1 MHVHIVARTRSGA
14 NPVPHSGIGALS
26 EALQSVGCRTHLS
39 VADQA
44 GAQDLPAAE
53 RTAAE
58 LGARWR
64 VHRPDV
70 IHTFGVVAALAALQ
84 ARPAGVPLVVTFDEH
99 GADAALEERIARQAD
114 AVLPASTAE
123 LARWRRAAVPTL
135 TYGGAPSLPLVVP
148 CDDPAPTG
156 GDEILTTSAGAVLDH
171 LVEALP
177 GLPVARLVV
186 LARPGQWRM
195 AQVQR
200 LAARLG
206 VLHRLEW
213 RGPGHDWSETGAGAA
228 LLVAG
233 EDTARHGF
241 DVLAAALRGVPA
253 VAFSTGAHRDHIVAG
268 VTGELVRPDA
278 GAAAL
283 VLAVRA
289 LLGDPLR
296 RRSYGESAA
305 VRARALQLPKSAGE
319 RLLGLYR
326 RLVSPPAIAAA
337 RPLRQLPADRHEL
350 VEQYLPLARQLAR
363 RYAGRGQSLDDLVQV
378 ASMGLVAAASRFD
391 PAHGKEFH
399 SYAVPT
405 ILGEL
410 RKHFR
415 DHAWAVRVPRGL
427 QETSLRVQRTA
438 EELQASLGHGVSAA
452 EVAAELGLL
461 EEEVIAAQ
469 QAQAEA
475 RSSKSLDLPVGE
487 RGGEQVADLVGEPDL
502 ALDLV
507 EESTDVRAALAKLPP
522 RELEIVLLRF
532 FGDLTQGQIAERL
545 GISQVHVSRVLS
557 RTLAA
562 VRDHVLHDVPLPAAW
577 ERDRAAAA
585 AGAVQPAGAPGAGP
599 AGMTGRAAG
608 TSRVPLPA
616 QRRGGGHH
624 LANAG

>member
-1 MHVHIVARTRSGA
+1 MNALAHALTSAGCQAEASVNAVVGSDDAEAADRSA
-14 NPVPHSGIGALS
+14 
-26 EALQSVGCRTHLS
+26 
-39 VADQA
+39 ADL
-44 GAQDLPAAE
+44 AQRWAE
-53 RTAAE
+53 QC
-58 LGARWR
+58 
-64 VHRPDV
+64 PDI

-84 ARPAGVPLVVTFDEH
+84 ARPDGVPIVATFDEH
-99 GADAALEERIARQAD
+99 GADPVLEERVARRVD
-114 AVLPASTAE
+114 AVLPGSSAE
-123 LARWRRAAVPTL
+123 LGRWRASGVTTL
-135 TYGGAPSLPLVVP
+135 AYGGAPALPLV
-148 CDDPAPTG
+148 APRTMAGAAATG
-156 GDEILTTSAGAVLDH
+156 NAILTASTGPLLDVLVD
-171 LVEALP
+171 ALP
-177 GLPVARLVV
+177 GLPGARLVV
-186 LARPGQWRM
+186 LARVGPWRM
-195 AQVQR
+195 AELQR
-200 LAARLG
+200 RAAELD

-213 RGPGHDWSETGAGAA
+213 RSASPAEREEFFADAA

-233 EDTARHGF
+233 EDTARHGA
-241 DVLAAALRGVPA
+241 DVLEAAVRGIPSVAL
-253 VAFSTGAHRDHIVAG
+253 SLGAHRDHVVSG
-268 VTGELVRPDA
+268 VTGVLVRPAA
-278 GAAAL
+278 GPAGL
-283 VLAVRA
+283 LAGIRA
-289 LLGDPLR
+289 LLSDHLR

-305 VRARALQLPKSAGE
+305 VRARALQQPVAAGE
-319 RLLGLYR
+319 RLRALYE
-326 RLVSPPAIAAA
+326 RLLEPPAPSAPS
-337 RPLRQLPADRHEL
+337 RVRQPLPADRHHL

-378 ASMGLVAAASRFD
+378 ASMGLVAAATRFD

-438 EELQASLGHGVSAA
+438 EELQSSLGHGVSAA
-452 EVAAELGLL
+452 DVAAELGLL
-461 EEEVIAAQ
+461 EEEVVAAQ

-487 RGGEQVADLVGEPDL
+487 RGGEQVSDLVGEPDL
-502 ALDLV
+502 SLDLV

-532 FGDLTQGQIAERL
+532 FGDLTQAQIAERL

-562 VRDHVLHDVPLPAAW
+562 IRDHVLADVPLPAAW

-585 AGAVQPAGAPGAGP
+585 VAGVGVQVAGLTAAATGTDGP
-599 AGMTGRAAG
+599 
-608 TSRVPLPA
+608 RVPAP
-616 QRRGGGHH
+616 RRDEDRR